1 MSVVLGIIRIN
12 ALSVVA
18 RYVVFSPRI
27 PPPLNAKPPFPSL
40 LLFLY
45 EDKVVAGWKKVGRS
59 GGG

>member
-18 RYVVFSPRI
+18 RYVI
-27 PPPLNAKPPFPSL
+27 FPSP

-45 EDKVVAGWKKVGRS
+45 EDKVVAGWKKAGGIFCGGEMGERS
-59 GGG
+59 INKD

>member
-18 RYVVFSPRI
+18 RYVIFLFLSP
-27 PPPLNAKPPFPSL
+27 

-45 EDKVVAGWKKVGRS
+45 EDKVVAGWEVA
-59 GGG
+59 GGYSFFGLMRDRGEKY